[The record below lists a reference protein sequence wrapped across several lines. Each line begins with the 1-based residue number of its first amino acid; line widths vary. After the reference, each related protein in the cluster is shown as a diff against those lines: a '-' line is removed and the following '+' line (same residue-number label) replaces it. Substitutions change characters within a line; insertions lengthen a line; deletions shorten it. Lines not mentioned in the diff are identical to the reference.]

1 MADLIAIGYPDQTT
15 AEAAAEEVLRLS
27 DDLIIQPDAVAVISR
42 DTEGHYHVH
51 TMHNEV
57 ATGTLWGVFWGLL
70 FGFLFFV
77 PVVGAVVGA
86 ALGALMGLI
95 TKLGISE
102 QFQRQVRDL
111 LQPGTSAL
119 FMVVEKMTTDKAVAA
134 LSKFGGTVLKTS
146 LSERAEQE
154 LQAALQ
160 GSSVPASIP

>member
-1 MADLIAIGYPDQTT
+1 MADLIAIGYPDETT
-15 AEAAAEEVLRLS
+15 AEEAAQEVLRLS
-27 DDLIIQPDAVAVISR
+27 EDLIIQPDAVAVINR
-42 DTEGHYHVH
+42 DHEGKYHVH

-57 ATGTLWGVFWGLL
+57 ATGALWGVFWGLL

-134 LSKFGGTVLKTS
+134 LNRFGGTVLKTS
-146 LSERAEQE
+146 LSEQAEQE

-160 GSSVPASIP
+160 ASSVPASTP

>member
-1 MADLIAIGYPDQTT
+1 MAELIAIGYPDETT
-15 AEAAAEEVLRLS
+15 AEDAAEEVLRLAE
-27 DDLIIQPDAVAVISR
+27 DLIIQPDAVAVIRR
-42 DTEGHYHVH
+42 DAEGKYHVH
-51 TMHNEV
+51 TMHHEV

-77 PVVGAVVGA
+77 PVFGAVVGA

-111 LQPGTSAL
+111 LRPGTSAL
-119 FMVVEKMTTDKAVAA
+119 FMVVEKMTTDKALAA

-146 LSERAEQE
+146 LSEEAERE
-154 LQAALQ
+154 LQAALG
-160 GSSVPASIP
+160 GSSIPVPSR